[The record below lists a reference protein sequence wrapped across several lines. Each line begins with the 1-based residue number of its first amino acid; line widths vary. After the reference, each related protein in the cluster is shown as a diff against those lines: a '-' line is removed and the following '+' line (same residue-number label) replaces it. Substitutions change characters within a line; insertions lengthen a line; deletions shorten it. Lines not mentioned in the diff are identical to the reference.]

1 MYNMQTLE
9 TCQDRSEHSISSLFL
24 GYFVAFS
31 WHHVRG
37 SCASNKMHTNIVQ
50 LIDGCS
56 KARPEPGPGEHV
68 ICWHVASPTHMV
80 QGAPGDLP
88 TLENHKGQP
97 WAVKAHHQLLVFLFV
112 TLRHIFVVSSPIWLK
127 GRYSGGLPN
136 TIILE
141 QQEFKLSDRN
151 AL

>member
-1 MYNMQTLE
+1 MKTWQEIVMVYEFISFNAVILNLQIRPHKHYDPKYWPPALSGK
-9 TCQDRSEHSISSLFL
+9 CYRSEHSISSLFL

-88 TLENHKGQP
+88 TLENHKG
-97 WAVKAHHQLLVFLFV
+97 
-112 TLRHIFVVSSPIWLK
+112 
-127 GRYSGGLPN
+127 
-136 TIILE
+136 
-141 QQEFKLSDRN
+141 
-151 AL
+151 